1 MNVALAGLPASGK
14 TCLFD
19 ALSEGAVDSGVH
31 PARPDHPN
39 RASVAVPDERLPWL
53 AGLYGAPKQTRIH
66 IEFVDLPGLAPGRP
80 ELAAQNTAI
89 MDRLR
94 QVDALVYVLRAFAG
108 DRVPHLL
115 GRVDPR
121 GDRDVLFSEFALAD
135 LDVTVRRIEKLE
147 KQIQKPTPERD
158 VQRRELDVLARCRQ
172 ALEGERPLHEAIA
185 GEADRAMLR
194 GFAFLTEKPVLAI
207 LNVAEDRA
215 GDPEAVA
222 AEYADLGRPLRALS
236 ASLEA
241 EIGALAPQERQAF
254 LEEMGL
260 KRFHTPE
267 VLRGVCEALDRITFF
282 TCGSNEVAARSVPRG
297 TTAVQAAA
305 EVHTDMA
312 RGFIRAEVVAYEDL
326 RRAGSLKQAR
336 AEGHF
341 LVEGRD
347 FVVREGDVVH
357 FHFSR

>member
-1 MNVALAGLPASGK
+1 VNVALAGLPASGK

-19 ALSEGAVDSGVH
+19 ALSEGAVDSSSH
-31 PARPDHPN
+31 PARSDHPN
-39 RASVAVPDERLPWL
+39 RASVAVPDERLQWL
-53 AGLYGAPKQTRIH
+53 AELYGAPKQTRVH
-66 IEFVDLPGLAPGRP
+66 MEFLDVPGLAPGRP
-80 ELAAQNTAI
+80 ELTAQNTAI
-89 MDRLR
+89 LDHLR
-94 QVDALVYVLRAFAG
+94 RADALVYVLRAFAS

-135 LDVTVRRIEKLE
+135 LDVTVRRMEKLE

-158 VQRRELDVLARCRQ
+158 AHRRELEVLARCRE
-172 ALEGERPLHEAIA
+172 ALENEKPLHGAIQS
-185 GEADRAMLR
+185 EADRAMLR
-194 GFAFLTEKPVLAI
+194 GFAFLTEKPVLAV
-207 LNVAEDRA
+207 LNVAEDKA
-215 GDPEAVA
+215 GNPEAVA
-222 AEYADLGRPLRALS
+222 AEYADLGLPLRALS

-254 LEEMGL
+254 LEELGL

-267 VLRGVCEALDRITFF
+267 VIRGVCEALDRITFF

-297 TTAVQAAA
+297 TTAVQAAG

-312 RGFIRAEVVAYEDL
+312 RGFIRAEVVTYADL
-326 RRAGSLKQAR
+326 RRAGSIKQAR
-336 AEGHF
+336 ADGHF

-347 FVVREGDVVH
+347 FVVREGDVIH

>member
-1 MNVALAGLPASGK
+1 
-14 TCLFD
+14 
-19 ALSEGAVDSGVH
+19 
-31 PARPDHPN
+31 
-39 RASVAVPDERLPWL
+39 
-53 AGLYGAPKQTRIH
+53 
-66 IEFVDLPGLAPGRP
+66 
-80 ELAAQNTAI
+80 
-89 MDRLR
+89 
-94 QVDALVYVLRAFAG
+94 
-108 DRVPHLL
+108 
-115 GRVDPR
+115 
-121 GDRDVLFSEFALAD
+121 
-135 LDVTVRRIEKLE
+135 
-147 KQIQKPTPERD
+147 
-158 VQRRELDVLARCRQ
+158 
-172 ALEGERPLHEAIA
+172 
-185 GEADRAMLR
+185 
-194 GFAFLTEKPVLAI
+194 
-207 LNVAEDRA
+207 VAEDRA

-241 EIGALAPQERQAF
+241 EIGALAPQERPAF

-267 VLRGVCEALDRITFF
+267 VLRGVCEAMDRITFF

-326 RRAGSLKQAR
+326 RRAGSIKQAR